1 MLTSTSSVITAGLT
15 LLSLLSAAPPVPG
28 DDAYGSVSCT
38 QAPSAACEIS
48 VGTSG
53 GTDGR
58 PLAGNQS
65 AAEGTSAAES
75 GKPCIPSMPP
85 GLTSPTDQEAW
96 RQFACSATGSASSSF
111 GGPAVAVSPE
121 DVAAVAR
128 SRLRLPSPVLAASP
142 RGVQLVRLPTW
153 LWLSDGWNPSAA
165 TASVPGVSVT
175 ATAAPVSVTWS
186 MGDGSTV
193 ICSGAGTPYTA
204 GRDPK
209 AASPDCGH
217 VYRRSSASETGQ
229 VFPVA
234 ATVRWTVSWSGAGQA
249 GTFPDMTTTGN
260 ATFRVAEAQA
270 LNNGNG

>member
-1 MLTSTSSVITAGLT
+1 MLTSAGSVITSGLA
-15 LLSLLSAAPPVPG
+15 LLSLLGAAPPVPG
-28 DDAYGSVSCT
+28 DDVYGSVSCT

-53 GTDGR
+53 GTRGT
-58 PLAGNQS
+58 PQAGNQS
-65 AAEGTSAAES
+65 AADGNSAVES
-75 GKPCIPSMPP
+75 EKPCTPSIPP
-85 GLTSPTDQEAW
+85 GLTSLADQEAW
-96 RQFACSATGSASSSF
+96 RQFACSATGSASSAF

-128 SRLRLPSPVLAASP
+128 SRLRLPTPVLAANP
-142 RGVQLVRLPTW
+142 QGVQLVRLPTW
-153 LWLSDGWNPSAA
+153 LWLSSGWSPSTA

-175 ATAAPVSVTWS
+175 ATSTPVSVTWS

-204 GRDPK
+204 GGDPK
-209 AASPDCGH
+209 APSPDCGH
-217 VYRRSSASETGQ
+217 VYRRSSASEPGQ

-234 ATVRWTVSWSGAGQA
+234 ATVRWMVSWSGAGRG

-270 LNNGNG
+270 LNNGDG